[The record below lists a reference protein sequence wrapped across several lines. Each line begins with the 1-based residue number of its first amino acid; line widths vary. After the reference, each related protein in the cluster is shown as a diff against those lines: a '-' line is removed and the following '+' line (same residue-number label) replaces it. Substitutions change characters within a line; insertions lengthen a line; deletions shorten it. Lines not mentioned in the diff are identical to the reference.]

1 MKKHLLRTLFI
12 FCILSMQSMGTQITT
27 DIKNGETTE
36 MKVPVRVTGRVIE
49 PVEKT
54 LVVEIKDS
62 ANADNSGFLIEMPD
76 LVRKGFN
83 QVENEK
89 KTKEAQFEVK
99 ILENGKLT
107 ILDEKSLNISLEDG
121 NGTNGKEIIS
131 TAKINSGEEE
141 QGDEV
146 HLIYNVLKT
155 ETGSTAEVYAGKITV
170 GVTSGD
176 GVGSY
181 TDTSVRLKVE
191 VSGESK

>member
-83 QVENEK
+83 QAENEK

-107 ILDEKSLNISLEDG
+107 ILDDKSLNISLESGEG
-121 NGTNGKEIIS
+121 NNGKEI
-131 TAKINSGEEE
+131 T
-141 QGDEV
+141 
-146 HLIYNVLKT
+146 T
-155 ETGSTAEVYAGKITV
+155 TV

-181 TDTSVRLKVE
+181 TDTSVQMKVE